1 MKSLIIYNEK
11 YKKEKMFIQINKQLI
26 SKNKYSIKC
35 PYEMTVKW
43 IVIHNIYSDTSAQN
57 EVKYMQ
63 SNDKPISYHFAVD
76 DKQIIQ
82 VLPLDRNAWHA
93 GDGEDGEGNRN
104 GIAIE
109 ICYSKSGGERFIQA
123 ERNAAWLAAKL
134 LKDYDLDISHLKKH
148 QDFAN
153 KYCPHRTLDLGW
165 DRFVKMVIYHLQ
177 ALSQRPNF
185 NILNFQYYPRY
196 LGSSNS
202 LIEAL
207 QSLNIPSSFE
217 ARQKIALKNGI
228 NHYKG
233 ELEQNIL

>member
-1 MKSLIIYNEK
+1 M
-11 YKKEKMFIQINKQLI
+11 QINKQLI

-43 IVIHNIYSDTSAQN
+43 IVIHNTSNDSSAQN
-57 EVKYMQ
+57 EVRYML

-76 DKQIIQ
+76 DKEIIQ
-82 VLPLDRNAWHA
+82 ALPLDRNAWHA
-93 GDGEDGEGNRN
+93 GDGLEGQGNRN

-109 ICYSKSGGERFIQA
+109 ICYSKSGGERFLQG

-148 QDFAN
+148 QDFAK

-165 DRFVKMVIYHLQ
+165 DRFVEMVRYHLQ
-177 ALSQRPNF
+177 ASYQRPNSHVSSS
-185 NILNFQYYPRY
+185 QYYPQY
-196 LGSSNS
+196 LGSSN
-202 LIEAL
+202 LFVEAL
-207 QSLNIPSSFE
+207 CSLNIPSSFE
-217 ARQKIALKNGI
+217 ARQQIAMKNGI

-233 ELEQNIL
+233 ESEQNVLLLKKIKEGTLRK